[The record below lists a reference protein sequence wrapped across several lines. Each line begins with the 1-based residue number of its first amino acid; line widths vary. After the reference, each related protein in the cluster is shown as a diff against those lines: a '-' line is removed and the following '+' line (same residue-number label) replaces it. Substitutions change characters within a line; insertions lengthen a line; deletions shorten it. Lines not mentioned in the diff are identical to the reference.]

1 MSLKNMKKVSEQEAK
16 QFEVTC
22 SHCGK
27 KVTLPHLIFH
37 IGTEHAV

>member
-1 MSLKNMKKVSEQEAK
+1 MNLKNVENISKKEAE

-27 KVTLPHLIFH
+27 KITLPHLIFH
-37 IGTEHAV
+37 IGTEHGV